1 MMKAHCQ
8 AYLEEAKWL
17 HEKYIPTYDEY
28 METANISLGYTL
40 LTGVA
45 FLGMGR
51 LATDEAFQWTS
62 QTVGLVK
69 DACVI
74 GRLMSD
80 VASHKREQ
88 KRNHIASAVEC
99 YMIQYGVSEE
109 TALVEL
115 YKEAEEAWKNLNKDM
130 FRPTKFPRPLQ
141 ILIVNL
147 TRVLEVFYRLGNDEY
162 TVVNQNAQD
171 KIKAVL
177 IHPITL

>member
-1 MMKAHCQ
+1 MKAHCQ